1 MKTQSILLLAL
12 CAALGGCDGSSP
24 TDGESPGASALPT
37 RDLGDVVPRVLHTR
51 DTPAVTKGL
60 AQVSVPVSPERVLR
74 PKPGTEQLT
83 FRGALVRVAA
93 DPARTVLEIPVDTVG
108 DETFLYIQPAAA
120 GDALE
125 DALADIQLVSPTGAK
140 IDVDDG
146 AIELAGHPSGVYQ
159 IRLGA
164 RAKPYGMTIELAQ
177 PDSPI
182 ALALET
188 SAAVHFPGDATRV
201 DVALAAGNTP
211 VTNARVT
218 ATLVSPDGS
227 RTTPIGVQAMGHGNY
242 HALVAPGFRLDD
254 QTGMYSVYVMAE
266 GTTAS
271 GVRFVKSGT
280 VAVKYTI
287 PTARITHVMPMR
299 VVKRADNAIEAFEI
313 DVRLEVA
320 STDRYEV
327 TGLVAA
333 TSKGVS
339 RRVCVAQTA
348 EVFEPGERLLTLRC
362 EAGLV
367 KLTRL
372 QGTFH
377 LEQLHLFS
385 QGRGE
390 LLHRITKGLATIR
403 ATKVNN
409 AQLVELR
416 ERTPGVDEMIA
427 KGLFAVE

>member
-1 MKTQSILLLAL
+1 MKTQSILVLAL
-12 CAALGGCDGSSP
+12 CTALGACDGSSTP
-24 TDGESPGASALPT
+24 SEGAAPPLPT

-60 AQVSVPVSPERVLR
+60 AQVSVPTAPERVLT
-74 PKPGTEQLT
+74 PKQGTERIT
-83 FRGALVRVAA
+83 FRGALERVGA
-93 DPARTVLEIPVDTVG
+93 DPSRTVIEIPVDTVG
-108 DETFLYIQPAAA
+108 EETFLYIQPAAA

-125 DALADIQLVSPTGAK
+125 GALADIEVVSPTGEP
-140 IDVDDG
+140 IDTADG
-146 AIELAGHPSGVYQ
+146 AIELADHPTGVYQ
-159 IRLGA
+159 IRVGA

-188 SAAVHFPGDATRV
+188 TAVVHFPGDSTRV
-201 DVALAAGNTP
+201 DVALHDGNTP
-211 VTNARVT
+211 VNARVT
-218 ATLVSPDGS
+218 AVLVSPDGS
-227 RTTPIGVQAMGHGNY
+227 RTTPLRVQPIGAGTY
-242 HALVAPGFRLDD
+242 HSLVESEIRLVDP
-254 QTGMYSVYVMAE
+254 TGMYSVYVTAE

-313 DVRLEVA
+313 DVKLEIA

-327 TGLVAA
+327 TGLVA
-333 TSKGVS
+333 TTHKGVA

-348 EVFEPGERLLTLRC
+348 DVLEPGERSLTLRC

-372 QGTFH
+372 QGNFH
-377 LEQLHLFS
+377 LEQLQLFS
-385 QGRGE
+385 QGRAE
-390 LLHRITKGLATIR
+390 LLHRITTGLATIR
-403 ATKVNN
+403 TNKVSH
-409 AQLVELR
+409 AQLAELR
-416 ERTPGVDEMIA
+416 ERPPAVDEMIA
-427 KGLFAVE
+427 QRLFDVE